1 MKNKKMKALNKTAM
15 LKNICGLSCG
25 DRAYCGPYGTVTC
38 TCPAIAQ
45 GGRYSTENNKV
56 GNFRGMQ
63 CGFKRNTRRFSVSGS
78 TKIHNG
84 GNYTMASLRKAIC
97 G

>member
-1 MKNKKMKALNKTAM
+1 MTKIKTLTREAM
-15 LKNICGLSCG
+15 IKNICGLSLG

-38 TCPAIAQ
+38 IRSAFGTNLSEE
-45 GGRYSTENNKV
+45 RNVT

-63 CGFKRNTRRFSVSGS
+63 HGFRRNSRRFSVSGS

>member
-1 MKNKKMKALNKTAM
+1 MTKTKTLTREAM
-15 LKNICGLSCG
+15 IKNICGLSLG
-25 DRAYCGPYGTVTC
+25 DKAYCGPYGTVTC
-38 TCPAIAQ
+38 TALAVRK
-45 GGRYSTENNKV
+45 GGELLDMKNVS
-56 GNFRGMQ
+56 GNFRGMTV
-63 CGFKRNTRRFSVSGS
+63 GFKRNTRRFSVSGS

>member
-1 MKNKKMKALNKTAM
+1 MTKTKTLTREAM
-15 LKNICGLSCG
+15 IKNIRGLSLG

-38 TCPAIAQ
+38 THSACASEGELICDCNIA
-45 GGRYSTENNKV
+45 
-56 GNFRGMQ
+56 GNLRGMQ
-63 CGFKRNTRRFSVSGS
+63 KGFKRNTRRFSVSGS

>member
-1 MKNKKMKALNKTAM
+1 MTKTKTLTREAM
-15 LKNICGLSCG
+15 LKNIRGLSLG
-25 DRAYCGPYGTVTC
+25 DRAYCGPYGTITC
-38 TCPAIAQ
+38 THSANSRQ
-45 GGRYSTENNKV
+45 VDFTNVSDNH
-56 GNFRGMQ
+56 RGMQ
-63 CGFKRNTRRFSVSGS
+63 FGYTRNTRRFSVSGS

>member
-1 MKNKKMKALNKTAM
+1 MKNKTKTLTREAM
-15 LKNICGLSCG
+15 LRNINGLSIG
-25 DRAYCGPYGTVTC
+25 DRAYCGPYGTITC
-38 TCPAIAQ
+38 VSEAD
-45 GGRYSTENNKV
+45 TELISDRNCA

-63 CGFKRNTRRFSVSGS
+63 HSVRNTRKFSVSGS

-84 GNYTMASLRKAIC
+84 GNWTMKSLRKAIC

>member
-1 MKNKKMKALNKTAM
+1 MTKTKTLTREAM
-15 LKNICGLSCG
+15 IKNICGLSIG
-25 DRAYCGPYGTVTC
+25 DKAYCGPYGTVTC
-38 TCPAIAQ
+38 IRSASGTNLSDA
-45 GGRYSTENNKV
+45 RNVT

-63 CGFKRNTRRFSVSGS
+63 YGFRRNSRRFSVSGS